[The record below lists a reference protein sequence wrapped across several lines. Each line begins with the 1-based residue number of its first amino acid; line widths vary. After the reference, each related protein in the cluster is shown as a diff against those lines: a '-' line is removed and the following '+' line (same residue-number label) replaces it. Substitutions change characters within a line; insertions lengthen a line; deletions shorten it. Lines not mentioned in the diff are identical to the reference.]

1 MTSMPRPHLEIV
13 VAVILTS
20 LSVAGGAS
28 GQVDPKEPRPPAS
41 IWRQPRNAAASP
53 SDAPV
58 SLETQDPRFQAYFRK
73 VREKIK
79 ATWTYPSAAGERG
92 IEGEVVVEFHIAKDG
107 HLESAAV
114 RRSSGAPILDEYS
127 MRAVQ
132 IAAPFPPVPDDVAKE
147 TLIVD
152 STFRYSLRSVPP
164 RRK

>member
-1 MTSMPRPHLEIV
+1 MPRPHLETM
-13 VAVILTS
+13 VAVILAS

-28 GQVDPKEPRPPAS
+28 GQADPSKPRPPAS

-53 SDAPV
+53 GDAPV
-58 SLETQDPRFQAYFRK
+58 PLETQDPRFQAYFSK

-79 ATWTYPSAAGERG
+79 ATWTYPSAAGARN
-92 IEGEVVVEFHIAKDG
+92 IEGEVVVEFRIAKDG
-107 HLESAAV
+107 HLESTAV

-147 TLIVD
+147 TLTID
-152 STFRYSLRSVPP
+152 STFRYSLRSAAP
-164 RRK
+164 RGK